1 MSPVVRRGLPWAAM
15 AAGLV
20 VLAVGVGLGPRHY
33 AEGGFT
39 GTALLGF
46 ALVAVGLVVAGWAGL
61 RVLRGTRR
69 RWWLLT
75 VPALLLAT
83 YVSLWT
89 VGQAV
94 AATFPPHPVL
104 GDRTPADV
112 GLDFREVTFRS
123 SDGVELAGWYVPS
136 RNGAAVALLHGA
148 GSTRTAVL
156 DQAAVLAGH
165 GYGVLL
171 YDARGHGDSA
181 GEGMDF
187 GWWGEDD
194 AAGAVD
200 FLSDLPEVSPGR
212 IGLVGLSMG
221 GEQAIGA
228 AGADGRVAAV
238 VAEGATNRVAADKG
252 FLAAYG
258 VRGEVQQQVDRLTY
272 AVVDVLTD
280 APRPPSLRHSVAVA
294 TSRPDP
300 TAFLLVV
307 GGDAD
312 SETIAAEFIAGDAD
326 GVRTWTVPGA
336 GHVQGLRTAPDEW
349 ETRVVGFLDEALR
362 D

>member
-1 MSPVVRRGLPWAAM
+1 MSTAIHRGLPWAAVV
-15 AAGLV
+15 AGLV

-33 AEGGFT
+33 AEDGLT
-39 GTALLGF
+39 GTALLGL
-46 ALVAVGLVVAGWAGL
+46 ALVVVGLVVAGWAGL
-61 RVLRGTRR
+61 RVLRGTRA

-89 VGQAV
+89 VGQGV
-94 AATFPPHPVL
+94 AATYPPHPGL

-123 SDGVELAGWYVPS
+123 GDGVELAGWYVPS

-156 DQAAVLAGH
+156 DHAAALAGH

-171 YDARGHGDSA
+171 YDARGHGESA
-181 GEGMDF
+181 GDGMDF
-187 GWWGEDD
+187 GWYGEAD

-200 FLSDLPEVSPGR
+200 FLGDLPDVSPRR

-228 AGADGRVAAV
+228 AGSDPRVAAV

-258 VRGEVQQQVDRLTY
+258 VRGEVQQQVDR
-272 AVVDVLTD
+272 V
-280 APRPPSLRHSVAVA
+280 
-294 TSRPDP
+294 
-300 TAFLLVV
+300 
-307 GGDAD
+307 
-312 SETIAAEFIAGDAD
+312 
-326 GVRTWTVPGA
+326 
-336 GHVQGLRTAPDEW
+336 
-349 ETRVVGFLDEALR
+349 
-362 D
+362 